1 MGRQIVAKFLVLTT
15 FTSQE
20 LRVKHRPEHR
30 EHLNANAASGK
41 LLMAGPF
48 VDESGGFIIFEA
60 ENEDE
65 VRAIMN
71 ADPFTT
77 EGVFASAEIK
87 EFAQVAGA

>member
-1 MGRQIVAKFLVLTT
+1 VAKFLVLTT

-60 ENEDE
+60 ESEDE
-65 VRAIMN
+65 VRAIM
-71 ADPFTT
+71 AEDPFTK